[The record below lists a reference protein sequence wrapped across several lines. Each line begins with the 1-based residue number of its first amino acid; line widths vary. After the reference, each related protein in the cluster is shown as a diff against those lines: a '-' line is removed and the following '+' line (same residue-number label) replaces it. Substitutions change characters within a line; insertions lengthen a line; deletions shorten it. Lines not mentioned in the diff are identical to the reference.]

1 MLEFWNVGPDQARI
15 ERATVYTFHS
25 ALATQWRRGN
35 LLIAGDAAH
44 QNTPS
49 GGFGKVTGLV
59 FALVILQ
66 LISTAF
72 NLLNF
77 SQFLTLAIW
86 GATLILVSGV
96 TRLREHFLR

>member
-1 MLEFWNVGPDQARI
+1 
-15 ERATVYTFHS
+15 
-25 ALATQWRRGN
+25 
-35 LLIAGDAAH
+35 
-44 QNTPS
+44 
-49 GGFGKVTGLV
+49 VTGLV

-86 GATLILVSGV
+86 GATLILVAGV